1 MLFRSVEY
9 LRETFRSMPWAPV
22 EFPTAPSGRHVKAV
36 IDPARRLYRQ
46 SSTRVPTARLNT
58 VIRAAIDAN
67 RPPADGR
74 GRPVRVYYAT
84 QVEVNPP
91 TIVLSTS
98 APRSVSE
105 PYKRYLV
112 NAVRAATPLEEVP
125 IRLLVRGRGSGESA
139 DGDP

>member
-1 MLFRSVEY
+1 VKTVVDTAQRLF
-9 LRETFRSMPWAPV
+9 
-22 EFPTAPSGRHVKAV
+22 
-36 IDPARRLYRQ
+36 RQ
-46 SSTRVPTARLNT
+46 SSTRIPTAKLNT
-58 VIRAAIDAN
+58 VIRSAVETN

-98 APRSVSE
+98 APRSITE

-112 NAVRAATPLEEVP
+112 NSLRQTTPLREVP
-125 IRLLVRGRGSGESA
+125 IRLLVRGRGSDAPA
-139 DGDP
+139 DE

>member
-1 MLFRSVEY
+1 MLFRS
-9 LRETFRSMPWAPV
+9 
-22 EFPTAPSGRHVKAV
+22 
-36 IDPARRLYRQ
+36 
-46 SSTRVPTARLNT
+46 RLNT